1 MSAAERTL
9 DFHPPPG
16 GDDILEAEPSKSAP
30 HLASILQNVT
40 VDKALDSIA
49 RILEVLSFT
58 VIVLRLT
65 VKAYSALTLWMD
77 PEFSAVDR
85 R

>member
-49 RILEVLSFT
+49 RILEGVVFYGDCTTSNGKGLFR
-58 VIVLRLT
+58 IDF
-65 VKAYSALTLWMD
+65 MD
-77 PEFSAVDR
+77 GS
-85 R
+85 